1 TESFLTYFKKTKE
14 RERDYGLALANN
26 SSEENRDRDSSS
38 GVSSEETM
46 REDED
51 ETQVQSTLIRLHEA
65 GEIPSGD
72 VTKFYKAARGFLL
85 RSKEYALKKLPL
97 NDPLLPHA
105 EFVDFRQYKHLLP
118 FEDPR
123 EQDRISDEFL
133 EYQMLEE
140 TDIPDMVWKSALE
153 SVGEEEQ
160 FHCMAMVWAHLT
172 TQKSRVT
179 GKEQFPRLGK

>member
-1 TESFLTYFKKTKE
+1 MTYFKKTKE

-51 ETQVQSTLIRLHEA
+51 ETQVQVTWLVHYTIPQRHLLECRHQGRADVIRYINRESHLKNNWTGIGLTTKSTLIRLHEA

-72 VTKFYKAARGFLL
+72 VTRFYKAARGFLL

-105 EFVDFRQYKHLLP
+105 EFVDFRQ
-118 FEDPR
+118 
-123 EQDRISDEFL
+123 
-133 EYQMLEE
+133 
-140 TDIPDMVWKSALE
+140 
-153 SVGEEEQ
+153 
-160 FHCMAMVWAHLT
+160 
-172 TQKSRVT
+172 
-179 GKEQFPRLGK
+179 